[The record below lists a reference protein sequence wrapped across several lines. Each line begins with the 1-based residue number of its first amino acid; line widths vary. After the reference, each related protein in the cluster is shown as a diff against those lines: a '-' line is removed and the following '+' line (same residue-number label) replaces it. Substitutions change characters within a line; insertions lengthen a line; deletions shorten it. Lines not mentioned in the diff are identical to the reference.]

1 MKITKE
7 EQTRKDYERKLKV
20 YLNKRDKELRKNEST
35 NNRRA

>member
-20 YLNKRDKELRKNEST
+20 YLTKRDKELRNEST

>member
-7 EQTRKDYERKLKV
+7 QQTRKDYERKLKV
-20 YLNKRDKELRKNEST
+20 YLTKRDKELRNEST

>member
-20 YLNKRDKELRKNEST
+20 YLTKRDKELRKHEST
-35 NNRRA
+35 NSRRA